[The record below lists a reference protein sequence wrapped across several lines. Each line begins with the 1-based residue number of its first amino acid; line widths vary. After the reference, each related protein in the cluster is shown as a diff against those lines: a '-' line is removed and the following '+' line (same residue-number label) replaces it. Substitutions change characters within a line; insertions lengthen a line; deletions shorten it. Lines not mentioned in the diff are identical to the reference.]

1 MNRNEIKDYILTI
14 VNRETDII
22 TDSDWF
28 KELVNNIVDKRFK
41 ELTKELSTND

>member
-1 MNRNEIKDYILTI
+1 MTKDEIKDYVLTI

-28 KELVNNIVDKRFK
+28 KELVNNMVDRRFK
-41 ELTKELSTND
+41 ELTKEFSS